1 MSELDDELVLKE
13 ENPTIAKLLD
23 QTDDF
28 GDPIAPSEPSGE
40 TPPKPTEE
48 DEVVL
53 SSDDSLLESESGS
66 DAKEQAKEK
75 KPTTPEGSDPSLEKK
90 DEDAPP
96 VLKQHEP
103 PTPGSREA
111 VLKELG
117 ADDADTLAAAK
128 QMSNDAFNKHVEVI
142 KRAKDYEAKVAEF
155 EKNGGSTLP
164 TSYFDHELGYT
175 LNPEF
180 KKSETLVNQVKLEL
194 AHWEKQRKLIEEG
207 EDWEDLSYDQ
217 NTGRYTTIPKKADAR
232 SEALVLQQ
240 ISALNSYGNQEI
252 AKMNAMQKEFS
263 EARQKRVNVFKDW
276 EDHMFPDYK
285 GKEASNDHIKKIST
299 FFDKQGLSTNPLSG
313 MFAKLYAFAME
324 TQARAEKASSDLAIA
339 LKNQK
344 PATHQPTDDEIN
356 TSVPK
361 APPAKGSKEETLAEV
376 DAEFDALING

>member
-1 MSELDDELVLKE
+1 MSELDEEVVLAE

-28 GDPIAPSEPSGE
+28 GDPIKTSEPSGE
-40 TPPKPTEE
+40 DPPEPTEE
-48 DEVVL
+48 DEVVPP
-53 SSDDSLLESESGS
+53 SDDSTTRESKTDDE
-66 DAKEQAKEK
+66 EK
-75 KPTTPEGSDPSLEKK
+75 KSTTPEGSDKPPVEE
-90 DEDAPP
+90 EDDTPP
-96 VLKQHEP
+96 VLKQQDAP
-103 PTPGSREA
+103 APGSRDA

-117 ADDADTLAAAK
+117 ADDPDTLAAAK
-128 QMSNDAFNKHVEVI
+128 QMSNDAFNRHVEVI
-142 KRAKDYEAKVAEF
+142 KRAKEYEAKVAEY

-175 LNPEF
+175 LNPDF
-180 KKSETLVNQVKLEL
+180 KKSEQIVNQVRTEL

-207 EDWEDLSYDQ
+207 EDWEDLSYDP
-217 NTGRYTTIPKKADAR
+217 NTGRYSTIPKKADAR
-232 SEALVLQQ
+232 SEALILQQ

-252 AKMNAMQKEFS
+252 AKMNSMQKEFS
-263 EARQKRVNVFKDW
+263 DARQKRVNVFKDW

-285 GKEASNDHIKKIST
+285 GKETSNDHIKKISA
-299 FFDKQGLSTNPLSG
+299 FFDKQGLSSNPLSG

-324 TQARAEKASSDLAIA
+324 AQAKAEKASADLAVA

-344 PATHQPTDDEIN
+344 PPTQQPTDDDIN

-361 APPAKGSKEETLAEV
+361 APPSRSKAEETLADV